1 MTVDFIPKNE
11 RRNKIDI
18 LQQISNAVFGDKQE
32 IEFSEMYIPDG
43 GRVPNPKS
51 ENFTNFLIHGP
62 KLLWAVKEGD
72 IVIGF
77 VLIADLPHV
86 NSIGFSINSNYAN
99 KGIMRKAWKEICSSP
114 DVRYPLYGSTS
125 QNNVSAN
132 KLLLSCGFELDNEF
146 SYAGEP
152 SFRYIKKERCVRQV

>member
-11 RRNKIDI
+11 RRNKIGI
-18 LQQISNAVFGDKQE
+18 LQQISNSVFGDKQE
-32 IEFSEMYIPDG
+32 IEFSELYIPIS

-62 KLLWAVKEGD
+62 NLLWAVKEGD

-77 VLIADLPHV
+77 ILIADLPHD

-99 KGIMRKAWKEICSSP
+99 RGIMKRAWEEICNSP
-114 DVRYPLYGSTS
+114 DVRYPLYGGTS

-132 KLLLSCGFELDNEF
+132 KLLLSCGFELHEEF
-146 SYAGEP
+146 TYLGEP
-152 SFRYIKKERCVRQV
+152 SFRYIKRE